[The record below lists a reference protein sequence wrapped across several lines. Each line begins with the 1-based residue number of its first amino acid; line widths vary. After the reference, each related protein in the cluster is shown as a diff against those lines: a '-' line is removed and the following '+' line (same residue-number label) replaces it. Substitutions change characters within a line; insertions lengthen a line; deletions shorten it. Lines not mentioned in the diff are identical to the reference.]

1 MAKDPWVQPHFRIK
15 MDQKCVGPAPC
26 LSPCAAVGARS
37 PWGCQLPAWKAWGV
51 AFKIYVIVGLSTCV
65 CMYMYIYTYIY
76 TYIYIYIHIYIY
88 IYIYIIYIIYI
99 YIKSHD
105 TLLTRTSCWVHMKN
119 FRVFLQILYKNDLL
133 KWKSLFDDQTVMFTP
148 SQKWETMMTLDR
160 LILVI
165 KHHFEMITPAAPFP
179 KLNAILK
186 MVSVHFQRRNQ
197 YYDRFGDTESQC
209 LNTHCWTSKVG
220 QRLIIWPRGPGT
232 GKANH
237 GIFGLQDPSGHDCLY
252 CLVFSS
258 GTFQSIGFHWPKFY
272 P

>member
-26 LSPCAAVGARS
+26 LSPCAAVEARS

-76 TYIYIYIHIYIY
+76 IHIYIY
-88 IYIYIIYIIYI
+88 TYIYYILYI

-105 TLLTRTSCWVHMKN
+105 TLLTRTSCWVSYEKTSGYSCRSSTKMTFWSGNHCLTTKQWCLPHPKN
-119 FRVFLQILYKNDLL
+119 GK
-133 KWKSLFDDQTVMFTP
+133 
-148 SQKWETMMTLDR
+148 TMMTLDR

-209 LNTHCWTSKVG
+209 PEYTLLDIESWAKTHNLTTGPWNWKSKPWYLWSA
-220 QRLIIWPRGPGT
+220 R
-232 GKANH
+232 
-237 GIFGLQDPSGHDCLY
+237 
-252 CLVFSS
+252 
-258 GTFQSIGFHWPKFY
+258 SIGAQLSILSCVFKWDISVHWFPLA
-272 P
+272 